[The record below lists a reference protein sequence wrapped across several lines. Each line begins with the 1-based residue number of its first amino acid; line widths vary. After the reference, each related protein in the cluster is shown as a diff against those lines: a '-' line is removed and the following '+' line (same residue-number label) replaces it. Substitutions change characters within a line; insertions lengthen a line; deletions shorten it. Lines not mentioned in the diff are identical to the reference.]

1 MSLDLY
7 IISKKPVKHNGT
19 GIYIRVNGQ
28 NKELTYEEVNKLY
41 PNTPVDNITT
51 EDNIFWHSNITHNL
65 GKMTAQCICECP
77 NKVSLYQLLWRPEEI
92 DLLGKGGIL
101 TSSYIKA
108 LSICLND
115 LKEHKDF
122 YEKFNPDNG
131 WGNYDS
137 LVNFT
142 ESFVN
147 AVNKIPQ
154 DKYNEYIV
162 EASR

>member
-1 MSLDLY
+1 MA
-7 IISKKPVKHNGT
+7 
-19 GIYIRVNGQ
+19 
-28 NKELTYEEVNKLY
+28 
-41 PNTPVDNITT
+41 
-51 EDNIFWHSNITHNL
+51 
-65 GKMTAQCICECP
+65 AQCICECP

-108 LSICLND
+108 LSICLSD